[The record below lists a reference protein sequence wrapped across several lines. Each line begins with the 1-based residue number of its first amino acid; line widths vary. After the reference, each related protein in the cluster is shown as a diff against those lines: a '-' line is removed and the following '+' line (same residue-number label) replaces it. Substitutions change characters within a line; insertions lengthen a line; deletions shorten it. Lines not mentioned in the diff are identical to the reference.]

1 MSPPYDI
8 GLSGDEYDA
17 YKSLL
22 RALHAARESFALP
35 ITAITAADAIS
46 TLLAA
51 ECVRAGMRAQV
62 TLDLLAP
69 LREALVFAV
78 ASKEQ
83 AP

>member
-1 MSPPYDI
+1 VSPPYDI
-8 GLSGDEYDA
+8 GLSGNEYDA

-22 RALHAARESFALP
+22 RGLHGVREGFASPISAL
-35 ITAITAADAIS
+35 TAADAIS

-51 ECVRAGMRAQV
+51 ECVRAGMCAQV

>member
-1 MSPPYDI
+1 MSPYNPS
-8 GLSGDEYDA
+8 LTEDEYDA
-17 YKSLL
+17 YKALL
-22 RALHAARESFALP
+22 RGLHGVREGFASPISAL
-35 ITAITAADAIS
+35 TAADAIS

-83 AP
+83 VR